1 MVDRKA
7 VLSKVKRG
15 AIIGGIG
22 DALEDR
28 SKFIR
33 DTFQKQ
39 YDYLST
45 QGAKRNA
52 AVKEMRQ
59 KFSTAANWLKSNG
72 MNEDLLAQFI
82 ADNPDGMA
90 NLYSKARD
98 QKLKGNTVNGEI
110 LNAAVELASEYE
122 PGTLSIQEAIETI
135 TPIFN
140 STTDPVERESKVVG
154 SLMFPSAS
162 QAAGEQV
169 QSAKILG
176 DVTGRDIMASLGET
190 TYKSGDSTSTVDYSG
205 FTDYNASEIAAFRA
219 EMRMEYEDAWNNVF
233 SRLSTGD
240 TEAATKW
247 EMEYKELSGDDRVA
261 KMMTDPKIG
270 PLIARKYYQM
280 DSSIVKAPYY
290 SMSAVEA
297 VESFPNYS
305 NKETFSVADENG
317 EQVPTTFY
325 LNDEGKPVYATNPAG
340 PLTDQALLDEL
351 WSRANSSAPSDP
363 PSGPPSGPTE
373 TVDPTATYEP
383 RPNVRSY
390 KKSKGLDRRTRTLT
404 PEQNAELDR
413 LQIEWDNKYRMTH
426 NNDGAPRS

>member
-140 STTDPVERESKVVG
+140 STTDPVERERKVVG

-205 FTDYNASEIAAFRA
+205 FTDYDASEIAAFRA

-233 SRLSTGD
+233 SQLSSGD
-240 TEAATKW
+240 QVAATKW
-247 EMEYKELSGDDRVA
+247 EREYQELSGDDKVA

-297 VESFPNYS
+297 VESFPSYS
-305 NKETFSVADENG
+305 NKEIIDG
-317 EQVPTTFY
+317 TTFY
-325 LNDEGKPVYATNPAG
+325 LNDEGVPVYARNADGDMKDPDSLQEA
-340 PLTDQALLDEL
+340 
-351 WSRANSSAPSDP
+351 WRRANSSAPS
-363 PSGPPSGPTE
+363 GPPSDTTLPLPSDT
-373 TVDPTATYEP
+373 TVDETATYEP
-383 RPNVRSY
+383 RPNIRSY
-390 KKSKGLDRRTRTLT
+390 KKMKGLHRRTRTLT
-404 PEQNAELDR
+404 PEQDAELDEM
-413 LQIEWDNKYRMTH
+413 QIEWDNKYGRTH
-426 NNDGAPRS
+426 NNDGTPRRPRS

>member
-59 KFSTAANWLKSNG
+59 KFNTAANWLKSNG
-72 MNEDLLAQFI
+72 MNEDILAQLI
-82 ADNPDGMA
+82 ADNPDEMA
-90 NLYSKARD
+90 NLYAKARD
-98 QKLKGNTVNGEI
+98 QKLKGNTVSGEI
-110 LNAAVELASEYE
+110 LNTAVELASEYE

-140 STTDPVERESKVVG
+140 STTDPVERERQTFS
-154 SLMFPSAS
+154 SLLFPSAS

-190 TYKSGDSTSTVDYSG
+190 TYKSGDSTATVDYSG
-205 FTDYNASEIAAFRA
+205 FTDYNASEIAAFRVD
-219 EMRMEYEDAWNNVF
+219 MRNKYEEAWDNVY
-233 SRLSTGD
+233 SRLSAVGTR
-240 TEAATKW
+240 AATEWRKQY
-247 EMEYKELSGDDRVA
+247 EGLSGDNKVA
-261 KMMTDPKIG
+261 RMITDPEIG
-270 PLIARKYYQM
+270 PAIARSFYQI

-290 SMSAVEA
+290 ATSAVEA
-297 VESFPNYS
+297 VESFPSYS
-305 NKETFSVADENG
+305 SKEIILLPDPTTGQE
-317 EQVPTTFY
+317 VPNTFY
-325 LNDEGKPVYATNPAG
+325 LDDEGNPVYVTNPAG
-340 PLTDQALLDEL
+340 PLTDQSFIDEL
-351 WSRANSSAPSDP
+351 WNQANSSGNTNSNQSNDP
-363 PSGPPSGPTE
+363 PLVPVG
-373 TVDPTATYEP
+373 P
-383 RPNVRSY
+383 RPDVRTF
-390 KKSKGLDRRTRTLT
+390 RRERNIMSGRNLT
-404 PEQNAELDR
+404 DAQDEELTK
-413 LQIEWDNKYRMTH
+413 LQADWDSKYRETH
-426 NNDGAPRS
+426 KNDGTLR